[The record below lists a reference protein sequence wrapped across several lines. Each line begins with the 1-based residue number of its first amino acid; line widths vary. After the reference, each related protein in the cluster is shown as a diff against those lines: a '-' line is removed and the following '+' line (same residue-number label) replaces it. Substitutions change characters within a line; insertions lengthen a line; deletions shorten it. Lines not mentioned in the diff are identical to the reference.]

1 MEAETHEEYVPSDLT
16 YFVMGLLFVDEDAA
30 RKVLREDGIIY
41 LSLFDKEDCY
51 QAYSKRLRA
60 SVGHGLPTPM
70 RQTTNH

>member
-30 RKVLREDGIIY
+30 RKVLREAGIIY

-51 QAYSKRLRA
+51 QA
-60 SVGHGLPTPM
+60 
-70 RQTTNH
+70 